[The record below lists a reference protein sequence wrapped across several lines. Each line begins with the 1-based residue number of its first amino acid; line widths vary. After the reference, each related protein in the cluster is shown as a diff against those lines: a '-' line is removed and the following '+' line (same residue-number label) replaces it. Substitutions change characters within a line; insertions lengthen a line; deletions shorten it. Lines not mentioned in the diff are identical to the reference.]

1 MPLAIETKHLSYCF
15 NKRRKVIDDLSLQVP
30 QGSIYGFLGPNGA
43 GKTTTMRLLTSLL
56 KTEEDNIFLY
66 GKSLLKNI
74 PYIFQNVSAL
84 IETPSLYLHLT
95 AIENLAVIATLRRI
109 EKTSIP
115 KVLSM
120 VNLDKHASRKVKE
133 YSLGMKQRLALAIAL
148 LPDPDMLMLDEP
160 ANGLDPHGIIE
171 MRELLIRLNR
181 EEGKTIFVSSHI
193 LSEVEKTCT
202 HIGIIHKGSLQFQ
215 GSIDELRRTAENKK
229 AFFVIDHVDEWR
241 NIINE
246 GIDQPVA
253 WDNSHL
259 VVDVR
264 SRQDVVAMNA
274 KLVNLGAPVI
284 SINSG
289 GGLEE
294 WFLNMTKN

>member
-1 MPLAIETKHLSYCF
+1 MSLAIETRQLSYSF
-15 NKRRKVIDDLSLQVP
+15 SKNRKVIDNLSLQVP

-56 KTEEDNIFLY
+56 KTEQDNIFLY
-66 GKSLLKNI
+66 GKSLLKHV

-84 IETPSLYLHLT
+84 IETPSLYLHLN
-95 AIENLAVIATLRRI
+95 AKENLNVVATLRGLD
-109 EKTSIP
+109 KSSIP
-115 KVLSM
+115 KMLNVVGLEQ
-120 VNLDKHASRKVKE
+120 HATRRVKE
-133 YSLGMKQRLALAIAL
+133 YSLGMKQRLALALAL

-171 MRELLIRLNR
+171 MRELLIKLNK
-181 EEGKTIFVSSHI
+181 EHGKTIFISSHI

-202 HIGIIHKGSLQFQ
+202 HIAIIHKGNLKFQ
-215 GSIDELRRTAENKK
+215 GSMQELRKTAESKK
-229 AFFVIDHVDEWR
+229 AYFIIDNAERWKDAISAQL
-241 NIINE
+241 NF
-246 GIDQPVA
+246 PVS

-259 VVDVR
+259 VVDVT
-264 SRQDVVAMNA
+264 SMQQVSEVNE
-274 KLVNLGAPVI
+274 KLVMMGVPVM